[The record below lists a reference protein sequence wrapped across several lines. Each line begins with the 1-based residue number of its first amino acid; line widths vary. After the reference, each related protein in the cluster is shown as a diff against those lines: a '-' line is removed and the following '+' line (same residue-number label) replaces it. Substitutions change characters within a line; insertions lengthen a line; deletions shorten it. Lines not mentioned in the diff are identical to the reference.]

1 MSPRAEQIDR
11 DLAPDDGSGFSPA
24 VLDGRLLVV
33 DDEESLR
40 ITTAAILEKEGYT
53 VDTASSGD
61 EAIALMDQTD
71 YDLVLT
77 DLHMEGGDGLSVLN
91 QIRRHSPLTISV
103 VLTGFASVESAIAAL
118 QEGAYDY
125 LVKPCDIDS
134 MKHTIRRG
142 VEHRRLM
149 LAEQK
154 ARTDLEQLNLD
165 LERRIADRT
174 AELTRLNGELAEA
187 NRAKDVFL
195 ATLSHELRTPLTPVV
210 GWIKLL
216 RSGNLDEK
224 SVAQALDAIERN
236 AWLQSRLIDDLL
248 DTSRI
253 ATGKLHFEPKPTDVN
268 TIVKAAIDTVRAS
281 AASRNI
287 DLSVQLS
294 SSTLVVMGE
303 PVRLQQIAWNL
314 LSNAIKFTEPG
325 GKVTVI
331 TDGDNSHARV
341 CVTDTGVGIAPD
353 FLPHVFDRFKQA
365 DGSTSRRH
373 GGLGLGLAIADAL
386 AKMHGGK
393 IEAESEGA
401 GKGACFT
408 FCLELATAERVAPEP
423 VTERVHSLSGLDVL
437 IVEDSPDTLLLLS
450 ALFSREGAN
459 VMTAASAAEAL
470 QSAASKRPS
479 VIISDIGMPDVDG
492 YQLLQQLKVLP
503 GMDDVPAI
511 AISGYASE
519 EDRERALET
528 GYQALVPNRS
538 TWTSSSVSSRSS
550 KFANSPRRTSKS
562 VQKSNFTLKSSF
574 NLTKI
579 KL

>member
-1 MSPRAEQIDR
+1 MSQSFNESGNGGAPRDEA
-11 DLAPDDGSGFSPA
+11 GGFVTFA
-24 VLDGRLLVV
+24 NAARLLVV

-40 ITTAAILEKEGYT
+40 ITTAAIFENEGYV

-61 EAIALMDQTD
+61 EAIDLMSKED

-91 QIRRHSPLTISV
+91 QIRRHAPLTISV

-125 LVKPCDIDS
+125 LVKPCDIES

-154 ARTDLEQLNLD
+154 ARADLQQLNLD
-165 LERRIADRT
+165 LEQRIEERT
-174 AELTRLNGELAEA
+174 AELKQLNVELADA

-216 RSGNLDEK
+216 RSGTLDEK

-253 ATGKLHFEPKPTDVN
+253 ATGKLHFEPKPTDLNVA
-268 TIVKAAIDTVRAS
+268 VRAAVDTVRAS
-281 AASRNI
+281 AAARNI
-287 DLSVQLS
+287 ELSMALWPS
-294 SSTLVVMGE
+294 SLTVMGE

-314 LSNAIKFTEPG
+314 VSNAIKFTDPG
-325 GKVTVI
+325 GKVNITTQLDGKQALLTV
-331 TDGDNSHARV
+331 V
-341 CVTDTGVGIAPD
+341 DTGVGIEPE
-353 FLPHVFDRFKQA
+353 FLPHVFDRFRQA

-386 AKMHGGK
+386 VKMHGGCLAAK
-393 IEAESEGA
+393 SDGV
-401 GKGACFT
+401 GKGAT
-408 FCLELATAERVAPEP
+408 FSMRMALAPTEKIAPEP
-423 VTERVHSLSGLDVL
+423 ADAKRHSLEGLEVL

-450 ALFSREGAN
+450 TIFRREGAG
-459 VMTAASAAEAL
+459 VATASSAAEAL
-470 QSAASKRPS
+470 SSAMANRPH
-479 VIISDIGMPDVDG
+479 IIVSDIGMPDVDG
-492 YQLLQQLKVLP
+492 YQLLEQLRLLP
-503 GMDDVPAI
+503 GLSDVPAV
-511 AISGYASE
+511 AVSGYASE
-519 EDRERALET
+519 EDRERALAV
-528 GYQALVPNRS
+528 GYLALVPKPID
-538 TWTSSSVSSRSS
+538 VDVL
-550 KFANSPRRTSKS
+550 FDLIHD
-562 VQKSNFTLKSSF
+562 LKAPAV
-574 NLTKI
+574 K
-579 KL
+579 

>member
-1 MSPRAEQIDR
+1 MSHRLEHMNS
-11 DLAPDDGSGFSPA
+11 DLTVDDGNGIPA
-24 VLDGRLLVV
+24 FARDGRLLVV

-61 EAIALMDQTD
+61 EAINLLGRKD

-154 ARTDLEQLNLD
+154 ARADLEQLNLD
-165 LERRIADRT
+165 LERRIVERT
-174 AELTRLNGELAEA
+174 AELTRLNAELGEA

-253 ATGKLHFEPKPTDVN
+253 ATGKLHFEPKPTDLN
-268 TIVKAAIDTVRAS
+268 TIVKAAIDTVRTS
-281 AASRNI
+281 AAARSI
-287 DLSVQLS
+287 EISIVLSPS
-294 SSTLVVMGE
+294 MLVVMGE

-325 GKVTVI
+325 GKVTV
-331 TDGDNSHARV
+331 TTQNEGSQARLI
-341 CVTDTGVGIAPD
+341 VTDTGIGIDPE

-393 IEAESEGA
+393 IEATSGGA
-401 GKGACFT
+401 GQGSCFT
-408 FCLELATAERVAPEP
+408 LHVEMAAAERVAPEK
-423 VTERVHSLSGLDVL
+423 VVEKAHSLMGLDVL
-437 IVEDSPDTLLLLS
+437 IVEDSIDTLTLLS
-450 ALFSREGAN
+450 AMFSREGAN
-459 VMTAASAAEAL
+459 VATAASAAEAL
-470 QSAASKRPS
+470 EQAVNKRPA

-492 YQLLQQLKVLP
+492 YQLLEQLKIIP

-511 AISGYASE
+511 AISGYASD
-519 EDRERALET
+519 EDKERALGT
-528 GYQALVPNRS
+528 GYHALVPKPIDMD
-538 TWTSSSVSSRSS
+538 VL
-550 KFANSPRRTSKS
+550 FG
-562 VQKSNFTLKSSF
+562 LIHDL
-574 NLTKI
+574 NLPQLTTADK
-579 KL
+579 

>member
-1 MSPRAEQIDR
+1 MSHPGDHSGNGSP
-11 DLAPDDGSGFSPA
+11 LDDAGAFVA
-24 VLDGRLLVV
+24 FIKEARLLVV

-40 ITTAAILEKEGYT
+40 ITTAAILEKEGYV

-61 EAIALMDQTD
+61 EAIDLLAKED

-91 QIRRHSPLTISV
+91 RIRREAPLTISV

-154 ARTDLEQLNLD
+154 ARADLHQLNLD
-165 LERRIADRT
+165 LERRIEERT
-174 AELTRLNGELAEA
+174 AELKLLNAELADA

-216 RSGNLDEK
+216 RSGTLDEK

-253 ATGKLHFEPKPTDVN
+253 ATGKLHFDPKPTDFNIAVR
-268 TIVKAAIDTVRAS
+268 AAVDTVRTL

-287 DLSVQLS
+287 ELSVNLS
-294 SSTLVVMGE
+294 PLSLILMGE

-314 LSNAIKFTEPG
+314 VSNAIKFTDPG
-325 GKVTVI
+325 GKVTV
-331 TDGDNSHARV
+331 TTGLDGTQAYFTV
-341 CVTDTGVGIAPD
+341 VDTGVGIEPE
-353 FLPHVFDRFKQA
+353 FLPHVFDRFRQA

-386 AKMHGGK
+386 AKMHGGQL
-393 IEAESEGA
+393 GA
-401 GKGACFT
+401 HSGGVGHGATFT
-408 FCLELATAERVAPEP
+408 F
-423 VTERVHSLSGLDVL
+423 
-437 IVEDSPDTLLLLS
+437 
-450 ALFSREGAN
+450 
-459 VMTAASAAEAL
+459 
-470 QSAASKRPS
+470 
-479 VIISDIGMPDVDG
+479 
-492 YQLLQQLKVLP
+492 QLV
-503 GMDDVPAI
+503 
-511 AISGYASE
+511 
-519 EDRERALET
+519 
-528 GYQALVPNRS
+528 
-538 TWTSSSVSSRSS
+538 
-550 KFANSPRRTSKS
+550 
-562 VQKSNFTLKSSF
+562 
-574 NLTKI
+574 
-579 KL
+579 

>member
-1 MSPRAEQIDR
+1 MSQPGDHSGNG
-11 DLAPDDGSGFSPA
+11 APLDNSGGFVSFSKA
-24 VLDGRLLVV
+24 ARLLVV

-40 ITTAAILEKEGYT
+40 ITTAAILEKEGYV

-61 EAIALMDQTD
+61 EAIDLLSNED

-91 QIRRHSPLTISV
+91 RIRRQAPLTISV

-125 LVKPCDIDS
+125 LVKPCDIES

-154 ARTDLEQLNLD
+154 ARADLQQLNLD
-165 LERRIADRT
+165 LEQRIDERT
-174 AELTRLNGELAEA
+174 AELKRLNVELADA

-216 RSGNLDEK
+216 RSGSLDEK

-253 ATGKLHFEPKPTDVN
+253 ATGKLHFEPKPTDLN
-268 TIVKAAIDTVRAS
+268 STVKAAVDTVRAS
-281 AASRNI
+281 AAGRDI
-287 DLSVQLS
+287 DLSMTLWPS
-294 SSTLVVMGE
+294 SLIVLGE

-314 LSNAIKFTEPG
+314 VSNAIKFTDPG
-325 GKVTVI
+325 GKVNVTTHLDGKEAVLTV
-331 TDGDNSHARV
+331 V
-341 CVTDTGVGIAPD
+341 DTGVGIAPE
-353 FLPHVFDRFKQA
+353 FLPHVFDRFRQA

-386 AKMHGGK
+386 AKMHAGRM
-393 IEAESEGA
+393 EATSEGA
-401 GKGACFT
+401 GKGATFT
-408 FCLELATAERVAPEP
+408 FRIDLAPTGKVAPEK
-423 VTERVHSLSGLDVL
+423 VDTKHHSLEGLEVL
-437 IVEDSPDTLLLLS
+437 IVEDSPDTLMLLS
-450 ALFSREGAN
+450 TIFRREGAN
-459 VMTAASAAEAL
+459 VTTASSAAEAL
-470 QSAASKRPS
+470 SRAATNRPH
-479 VIISDIGMPDVDG
+479 IIVSDIGMPDVDG
-492 YQLLQQLKVLP
+492 YQLLEQLRILP
-503 GMDDVPAI
+503 GLSHVPAI
-511 AISGYASE
+511 AVSGYASE
-519 EDRERALET
+519 EDREHALAV
-528 GYQALVPNRS
+528 GYLALVPKPID
-538 TWTSSSVSSRSS
+538 VDVL
-550 KFANSPRRTSKS
+550 FGLI
-562 VQKSNFTLKSSF
+562 QDLKTPA
-574 NLTKI
+574 LK
-579 KL
+579 